1 MKNKILITGIS
12 GMLGSAVFRT
22 FQKSANYVIY
32 GVSRNPSFTLT
43 DVEMLYGDLSDVE
56 FIKFINIKNKF
67 DIIIHCSAEV
77 NVNLCETDKEHA
89 YNSNVVATENLVSL
103 APKLIIYIST
113 DAVFDG
119 QVGNYTE
126 DDTINPLNYYAQT
139 KLLGEN
145 AILKSSSDYLI
156 LRTNIYGFNNPMKN
170 SLFEWAYK
178 ELINSKTINGFSNM
192 YFNPLYV
199 GQIAR
204 LIFEWVKLDIQKG
217 IYNIGSDDFVSKHEF
232 LQNIIKFFD
241 FNDNQLNNV
250 VFDTSQFVAP
260 RALNTTLNIS
270 KTKEI
275 VSNFNFSL
283 ESGFVH
289 LKNDL
294 EVLFEKST

>member
-1 MKNKILITGIS
+1 
-12 GMLGSAVFRT
+12 
-22 FQKSANYVIY
+22 
-32 GVSRNPSFTLT
+32 
-43 DVEMLYGDLSDVE
+43 
-56 FIKFINIKNKF
+56 
-67 DIIIHCSAEV
+67 
-77 NVNLCETDKEHA
+77 
-89 YNSNVVATENLVSL
+89 
-103 APKLIIYIST
+103 
-113 DAVFDG
+113 
-119 QVGNYTE
+119 
-126 DDTINPLNYYAQT
+126 
-139 KLLGEN
+139 
-145 AILKSSSDYLI
+145 
-156 LRTNIYGFNNPMKN
+156 MKN

-217 IYNIGSDDFVSKHEF
+217 IYNIGSDDFVSKHQF
-232 LQNIIKFFD
+232 LQNIIKFFY

-250 VFDTSQFVAP
+250 VFDASQFVAP